1 MLCYEHWLD
10 HITFPATVKLT
21 TAVGSTRTSSYQ
33 TLSYC
38 GTTVSVL
45 AAYSLRS

>member
-21 TAVGSTRTSSYQ
+21 TAIGSTKTSSYQ
-33 TLSYC
+33 TLSYR
-38 GTTVSVL
+38 GSTMSVF
-45 AAYSLRS
+45 AAYWLPS